1 MSCKDI
7 AFTNRKLS
15 QNSIERMFSNLSFCI
30 FLANFLSLSL
40 AGAKQENYFLTD
52 YCQSSSQ
59 DPAVLVLSKNGQY
72 SAGTLKLAQVLTGQP
87 FYKPGMNCSLILC
100 APLGYQLLLTI
111 SFVNIR
117 SCEFDE
123 LSVIS
128 GQSNQTTYSNPIC
141 GQHKCHE
148 EDCPDLDFVSTR
160 KHPNITV
167 KFQSSTEG
175 NITFNYTGFEASFTV
190 FDSVDNFTHSCKESE
205 RFQCTNGRC
214 IWQNFYCNG
223 HNNCGDRSDEPF
235 YCPRLGNLCPAA
247 TEFKGHSKKRSSI
260 TTTTSYFEPNEHW
273 PGINDSGICSSLS
286 DPEAAKSSKSDQN
299 ESMPSPT
306 DASAATI
313 SSEKDSGTPTMAT
326 FSRREK
332 VPSKTHDKMKLIPE
346 TSPDKCKEK

>member
-1 MSCKDI
+1 
-7 AFTNRKLS
+7 
-15 QNSIERMFSNLSFCI
+15 MFSNLSFCI

-235 YCPRLGNLCPAA
+235 YCPRPITTTQTIWGVVVIVFGITMICFFIPLFMFLAIWG
-247 TEFKGHSKKRSSI
+247 SRSSI